1 MGVHLYVICY
11 FPLVVFNILSLC
23 LIFAV
28 WLLCVS
34 VCSSLFLSCLQL
46 CASWIWWTTSF
57 PKLQSVAVCNTM
69 LSRVWLLQPMDYCP
83 LIFHHGLSSVHRIFY
98 ARIPECTAI
107 YYTMGSSWPRHQTR
121 VSCVSCTAS
130 EFFTAVPPGK
140 PWCDGS
146 SQLLSLQIIFQV
158 LSLSLLFL
166 GPLQWE
172 CWCILCCPRCP
183 LCHLHFFFFLFLFS
197 IFYFGAVIP
206 TILSSMSIICSSVSV
221 FCYWFLPVYCSS
233 LFGLRQPSL
242 WLYRVYGRAN
252 GDLQEGLRQEAC
264 PRSSAASD
272 SHLRREPLLTHTST
286 GDPPIL
292 AGRFGSV
299 SCGVTVPF
307 PWVLL
312 HVTFYLCPPRVESV
326 SPSPAEVL

>member
-1 MGVHLYVICY
+1 MGVHLYVIWY
-11 FPLVVFNILSLC
+11 FPLVFNILSLC

-46 CASWIWWTTSF
+46 CASWTWWTTSF

-83 LIFHHGLSSVHRIFY
+83 LIFHGLSSVHRIFY

-107 YYTMGSSWPRHQTR
+107 YYTTGSSWHRHQTC
-121 VSCVSCTAS
+121 VSCVSCIAS

-158 LSLSLLFL
+158 LSLSLLLL

-183 LCHLHFFFFLFLFS
+183 LCHLHFFSVSFFYILFWGSNSHHSVFHVNYLFFCLS
-197 IFYFGAVIP
+197 ILLLIP
-206 TILSSMSIICSSVSV
+206 SSVL
-221 FCYWFLPVYCSS
+221 FIPVWPEATQP
-233 LFGLRQPSL
+233 LTLQGL
-242 WLYRVYGRAN
+242 W
-252 GDLQEGLRQEAC
+252 
-264 PRSSAASD
+264 
-272 SHLRREPLLTHTST
+272 
-286 GDPPIL
+286 
-292 AGRFGSV
+292 
-299 SCGVTVPF
+299 
-307 PWVLL
+307 
-312 HVTFYLCPPRVESV
+312 
-326 SPSPAEVL
+326 